1 MMTNQSVGRSDSLY
15 KFKANLATLVAA
27 LVLPAI
33 LQTEAASTVVVWD
46 TGARLSDAA
55 DVQGRADW
63 KRVPSELFSMEAD
76 PPKAASD
83 PGYYGMEYSFK
94 GDAVVENRSLV
105 AVFRSTKGRIE
116 IYTKDNPAAPGD
128 GAASGGR
135 PARKVAEIVPSQMKT
150 RAARIGRVEI
160 LRNTDDEAALQVSFS
175 ANGADDASVMFS
187 FDNTEIVEIKPA
199 EHAQG
204 VSVLSP
210 IEYGV
215 APGFIGDDLI
225 YSAAE
230 HTSAA
235 SIHVPA
241 EHVFV
246 GLLAGEDAEIVM
258 TWPEVEKPVSL
269 ALGNEPQGKRLIE
282 SVNFDGP
289 GQSIYVAALT
299 APGIWHKER

>member
-1 MMTNQSVGRSDSLY
+1 
-15 KFKANLATLVAA
+15 
-27 LVLPAI
+27 
-33 LQTEAASTVVVWD
+33 
-46 TGARLSDAA
+46 
-55 DVQGRADW
+55 
-63 KRVPSELFSMEAD
+63 
-76 PPKAASD
+76 
-83 PGYYGMEYSFK
+83 
-94 GDAVVENRSLV
+94 
-105 AVFRSTKGRIE
+105 
-116 IYTKDNPAAPGD
+116 
-128 GAASGGR
+128 
-135 PARKVAEIVPSQMKT
+135 
-150 RAARIGRVEI
+150 
-160 LRNTDDEAALQVSFS
+160 
-175 ANGADDASVMFS
+175 
-187 FDNTEIVEIKPA
+187 
-199 EHAQG
+199 
-204 VSVLSP
+204 
-210 IEYGV
+210 V

-299 APGIWHKER
+299 APGIWHKERLTSSYLEKEVKSDWKRPFPARWKTQLDEADVKT